1 MRSKFIQKNPDLR
14 FIDYSQI
21 LKDFEAE
28 HEEKL
33 IEKVM
38 VIAAR
43 TKDVSVAQQN
53 EVLQGIKEK
62 MSKGIIVDEDTELL
76 NKLLMAEEVSQV
88 GRIDRFL
95 FKGCPAFFA

>member
-1 MRSKFIQKNPDLR
+1 
-14 FIDYSQI
+14 
-21 LKDFEAE
+21 
-28 HEEKL
+28 
-33 IEKVM
+33 M

-76 NKLLMAEEVSQV
+76 NKLLMSEEVS
-88 GRIDRFL
+88 
-95 FKGCPAFFA
+95 

>member
-1 MRSKFIQKNPDLR
+1 MR
-14 FIDYSQI
+14 FIDYNQI
-21 LKDFEAE
+21 LKDFETE

-38 VIAAR
+38 VIAPR

-53 EVLQGIKEK
+53 EVLQGIKQM

-76 NKLLMAEEVSQV
+76 NKFMMTEEVSQV

-95 FKGCPAFFA
+95 FKGCPAFFS

>member
-1 MRSKFIQKNPDLR
+1 
-14 FIDYSQI
+14 
-21 LKDFEAE
+21 
-28 HEEKL
+28 
-33 IEKVM
+33 M

-62 MSKGIIVDEDTELL
+62 MTSGIIVDEDTELL
-76 NKLLMAEEVSQV
+76 NKFLMTEDISQV

-95 FKGCPAFFA
+95 FNGCPAFFS